1 MQGVFPLSDNASS
14 SDPAFVDSMARFVR
28 ASIKGWAWVRE
39 SSDASDIV
47 LESGK
52 PGAQTENHQRRM
64 MGEINKLTAG
74 GGKLDE
80 ADYERTVATLMSG
93 GSDPVISK
101 AAFGAWSHAVWDAAF

>member
-1 MQGVFPLSDNASS
+1 LSDNASS
-14 SDPAFVDSMARFVR
+14 SDPAFVDNMARFVR
-28 ASIKGWAWVRE
+28 ASMKGWAWARE
-39 SSDASDIV
+39 NSDAAADIV
-47 LESGK
+47 LENDK
-52 PGAQTENHQRRM
+52 TRAQTENHQRRM

-101 AAFGAWSHAVWDAAF
+101 APFGAWSHAVWDAAF

>member
-1 MQGVFPLSDNASS
+1 MSDNTSS

-28 ASIKGWAWVRE
+28 ASMKGWAWVRE
-39 SSDASDIV
+39 NSDAAADIV
-47 LESGK
+47 LENDK
-52 PGAQTENHQRRM
+52 TGAQTENHQRRM
-64 MGEINKLTAG
+64 MGEINKPTAG

-101 AAFGAWSHAVWDAAF
+101 APFGAWSHAVWGAAF